1 MCYTENTQEE
11 HISAVMFIR
20 QILMKGQCAENMCK
34 DIINMKKYFGAGF
47 ILGIIIYFILRYLV
61 EISSISSLYFSIISF
76 VVSIILLYLMNVKL
90 KR

>member
-1 MCYTENTQEE
+1 
-11 HISAVMFIR
+11 
-20 QILMKGQCAENMCK
+20 MKTRGAT
-34 DIINMKKYFGAGF
+34 MKKCFVAGF

-76 VVSIILLYLMNVKL
+76 VASIILLYLMNVKL

>member
-1 MCYTENTQEE
+1 
-11 HISAVMFIR
+11 
-20 QILMKGQCAENMCK
+20 MKEQCAENMRK

-76 VVSIILLYLMNVKL
+76 VASIILLYLMNVKL

>member
-1 MCYTENTQEE
+1 
-11 HISAVMFIR
+11 
-20 QILMKGQCAENMCK
+20 
-34 DIINMKKYFGAGF
+34 MKKYFGAGF

-76 VVSIILLYLMNVKL
+76 VASIILLYLMNVKL

>member
-1 MCYTENTQEE
+1 
-11 HISAVMFIR
+11 
-20 QILMKGQCAENMCK
+20 MKK
-34 DIINMKKYFGAGF
+34 SMKKYFGAGF

-76 VVSIILLYLMNVKL
+76 VASIILLYLMNVKL

>member
-1 MCYTENTQEE
+1 
-11 HISAVMFIR
+11 
-20 QILMKGQCAENMCK
+20 
-34 DIINMKKYFGAGF
+34 MKKSMKKCFGAGF

-76 VVSIILLYLMNVKL
+76 VASIILLYLMNVKL

>member
-1 MCYTENTQEE
+1 
-11 HISAVMFIR
+11 
-20 QILMKGQCAENMCK
+20 MKGQCAENICK
-34 DIINMKKYFGAGF
+34 DIINMKKSMKKYFGAGF

-76 VVSIILLYLMNVKL
+76 VASIILLYLMNVKL

>member
-1 MCYTENTQEE
+1 
-11 HISAVMFIR
+11 
-20 QILMKGQCAENMCK
+20 MKGQCAENIGK
-34 DIINMKKYFGAGF
+34 AIINMKKSMKKCFGVVGF

-76 VVSIILLYLMNVKL
+76 VASIILLYLMNVKL

>member
-1 MCYTENTQEE
+1 
-11 HISAVMFIR
+11 
-20 QILMKGQCAENMCK
+20 MKGQCAENIYK
-34 DIINMKKYFGAGF
+34 DIINMKKCFGAGF

-76 VVSIILLYLMNVKL
+76 VASIILLYLMNVKL

>member
-1 MCYTENTQEE
+1 
-11 HISAVMFIR
+11 
-20 QILMKGQCAENMCK
+20 MKGQCAENMCK
-34 DIINMKKYFGAGF
+34 EIINMKKYFGAGF

-76 VVSIILLYLMNVKL
+76 VASIILLYLMNVKL